1 MAWYLT
7 EHVDSFTFCLRL
19 VHFSSFSSWFS
30 VPTFMRSYDSSPLFS
45 IVGLACCKRVT
56 TFRLPKIINALN
68 NGSTMRA
75 PARRAFHL
83 LQAARQL
90 TPFVR
95 LKIQLGAS
103 QVTYSTGLTI
113 STLHH
118 LVQLRRVARF
128 RLPTMSRNYSFTFLL
143 STNNQLIS
151 LNFNFLISD
160 NKILEGRS

>member
-1 MAWYLT
+1 
-7 EHVDSFTFCLRL
+7 VDSFTFCLRL
-19 VHFSSFSSWFS
+19 LYFSSFSRWFS
-30 VPTFMRSYDSSPLFS
+30 VPTFMHSYDSSPLFS
-45 IVGLACCKRVT
+45 IVGLACCKRFT
-56 TFRLPKIINALN
+56 TFRLPKIINTVY
-68 NGSTMRA
+68 NGSAMKA

-118 LVQLRRVARF
+118 LVQLTACGQI
-128 RLPTMSRNYSFTFLL
+128 LSSTISQNYSFLL
-143 STNNQLIS
+143 STREGTIS
-151 LNFNFLISD
+151 
-160 NKILEGRS
+160 

>member
-1 MAWYLT
+1 MALCLT
-7 EHVDSFTFCLRL
+7 EYVDSFTFCLRL
-19 VHFSSFSSWFS
+19 VHFSSFSRWFS
-30 VPTFMRSYDSSPLFS
+30 FPTFMHSYDSSPVFS

-56 TFRLPKIINALN
+56 TFRLQIINTLY

-90 TPFVR
+90 TTPPPLFVR

-103 QVTYSTGLTI
+103 QVTYTTVLTI

-118 LVQLRRVARF
+118 LVQLRRVARS
-128 RLPTMSRNYSFTFLL
+128 LPSTMSQKYSFTSLL
-143 STNNQLIS
+143 STKEGTIS
-151 LNFNFLISD
+151 
-160 NKILEGRS
+160 